1 MSKLNTVVLKSVTPP
16 VIAFSTLLMSFSS
29 YAGTITG
36 NPAGS
41 VYTSD
46 SSQKVTSSPFVRF
59 IAFSQSDNGDASAD
73 FALTLDAAD
82 LLYFSEFKQDTT
94 YVTLAANGPILFP
107 VATFQMCV
115 ESNVKDLAADNY
127 LKASVTNNQLSGANN
142 ASSNINLYV
151 MLVGNGSGT
160 NNANVATQYCTFG
173 TATSDIKRY
182 ANSTAVNN
190 STGVLDTAQLSTAA
204 ASLMTNAWTTASG
217 GVSLVASGGSI
228 NHTEVSVTVGNTG
241 VCKLLHYGVSSTNTN
256 PSSTDVSDPNGTD
269 YEVDISTFSSDT
281 CGTSNANAVTAYV
294 YADIRDFQSVPA
306 DTYSGNIQVGFSY
319 ATS

>member
-1 MSKLNTVVLKSVTPP
+1 
-16 VIAFSTLLMSFSS
+16 MSFSS
-29 YAGTITG
+29 YAGTITE

-46 SSQKVTSSPFVRF
+46 SSQEVTSSPFVRF
-59 IAFSQSDNGDASAD
+59 IAFSQNNNGDASNSAD

-82 LLYFSEFKQDTT
+82 LVYFSKFKQDTT
-94 YVTLAANGPILFP
+94 YVTLAAGGPILFP

-115 ESNVKDLAADNY
+115 ESNVKDLTSSNY
-127 LKASVTNNQLSGANN
+127 LKASVTNNQLSGSGANT
-142 ASSNINLYV
+142 SSTINLYV

-160 NNANVATQYCTFG
+160 NGASATQYCTFG

-190 STGVLDTAQLSTAA
+190 STGELDTTTTAA

-217 GVSLVASGGSI
+217 GVSLVASGGSQ

-241 VCKLLHYGVSSTNTN
+241 DCKLLHYGVSSTNTN
-256 PSSTDVSDPNGTD
+256 PSPTDVSDPNGTD
-269 YEVDISTFSSDT
+269 YEVDISRFTDNT
-281 CGTSNANAVTAYV
+281 CGSSNANAVTAYV